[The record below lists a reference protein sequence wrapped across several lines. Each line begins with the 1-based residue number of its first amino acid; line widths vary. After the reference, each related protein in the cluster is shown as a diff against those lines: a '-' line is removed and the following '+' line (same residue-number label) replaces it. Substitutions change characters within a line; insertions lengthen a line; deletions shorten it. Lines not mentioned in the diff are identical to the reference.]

1 MGLVSW
7 LARRSRV
14 SPTINTTA
22 EEGSPSL
29 RAGSSRLV
37 PISSRRLPRARSL
50 RRLSLK
56 LSLARAL
63 GGHRGESEYWRA
75 RTEEMQRLLQAM
87 EPRSGLATRV
97 AAPARVASAAR
108 APVGARSR
116 IPEVLDDNESAPKEL
131 PLGPDH
137 VEQAI
142 KRAQKC
148 GKSAPPKS
156 RDPSKDSGGQN
167 VHAGW
172 SASGWIAGVGSIN
185 SMISE
190 ALLQP
195 VSSGATLPGE
205 TAQLDF
211 IRSLGREDAAVG
223 KAAVLQLLLRS
234 PLIVR
239 MADAVWDEA
248 HTLAGQAAATAVE
261 LHSKFADDGAFTLRY
276 GGMET
281 FFGGLEKLL
290 GSPSANLL
298 EAMNR
303 EHCKMP
309 DSQISFRTPNYH
321 VDTTCEIE
329 WWFVH
334 DPERG
339 LHELKIPHWPVE
351 QRIEPSHK
359 RIASSLAHFEAEWSA
374 IDDAL
379 DKRKIDKLKEAEV
392 VGARLYTGPMYHK
405 VTGSHRLAP
414 HALPPH
420 ALRTPSRSHRR
431 SNLIGVNVNV
441 RLPHLHADLP
451 RNVDW

>member
-37 PISSRRLPRARSL
+37 QISSRRLPRIRSL

-63 GGHRGESEYWRA
+63 GGHRGESAYWRA

-87 EPRSGLATRV
+87 ELRSGLATRV
-97 AAPARVASAAR
+97 ATPARVTSAAAR

-116 IPEVLDDNESAPKEL
+116 IPEVLDDNESAPERP
-131 PLGPDH
+131 PLNPDH

-142 KRAQKC
+142 KRATGKSALR
-148 GKSAPPKS
+148 GKSAPQKS

-172 SASGWIAGVGSIN
+172 SASGWIAGVESIN

-223 KAAVLQLLLRS
+223 KAAVLQLLMRS

-239 MADAVWDEA
+239 MADAIWDEA

-261 LHSKFADDGAFTLRY
+261 LQSKFADDGAFTLRY

-309 DSQISFRTPNYH
+309 DSQIIFRTPNYH
-321 VDTTCEIE
+321 VDTTCETE

-339 LHELKIPHWPVE
+339 LQELGIAHWPVE

-359 RIASSLAHFEAEWSA
+359 RVASSLAHFEAEWSA

-405 VTGSHRLAP
+405 VTGSLRLAP
-414 HALPPH
+414 HAHALPPH
-420 ALRTPSRSHRR
+420 AMQTPSRLHRR
-431 SNLIGVNVNV
+431 SNLF
-441 RLPHLHADLP
+441 
-451 RNVDW
+451 W